1 MCAKTL
7 ETDPPWDPVTA
18 KMIATEVAE
27 YLITRFHVTRNRL
40 EVDSG
45 GNWFCR
51 WRSQSSAGKTIRID
65 RVEMSMELHEQI
77 KSAETWIQRNVLH
90 QLTQYQF
97 DVLTNYLVQFQP
109 IQFTKTVLCAQLNRG
124 CAGATLDLITGQM
137 ELVEAS
143 ERTKRQQRNAWQKLW
158 TTPSSSQTGTVIA
171 ALGLLS

>member
-1 MCAKTL
+1 MNI
-7 ETDPPWDPVTA
+7 DPPWDPVTA

-40 EVDSG
+40 EVDAG

-51 WRSQSSAGKTIRID
+51 WRSQSSTGKTIRID
-65 RVEMSMELHEQI
+65 RVEMSMTLHEQI

-97 DVLTNYLVQFQP
+97 DVLTNYVVQFDP
-109 IQFTKTVLCAQLNRG
+109 TPFTRTVLASQLNRG
-124 CAGATLDLITGQM
+124 CSTAALALITGQM
-137 ELVEAS
+137 DLVEAS
-143 ERTKRQQRNAWQKLW
+143 ERTKRQHRAAWQRLW